1 MTKNL
6 AGFPTLIKP
15 LVALLSTLVL
25 TVVCTTEGAAESS
38 YAEAVG
44 LMKRE
49 QTLGEAS
56 AGLLKTFAK
65 DDTATLI
72 QGIKLYALAQ
82 ADFNALLETLKGA
95 LIKGEDLADSKLFQE
110 ALDLAVKRRVAFTD
124 FVDEKVLS
132 LSQEGTKSIAAVL
145 GAADFIKGA
154 AELLKVLKEAG
165 LDIWREYRTADKEQR
180 QQIRDQLDSLT
191 WRSYDKLPAL
201 G

>member
-6 AGFPTLIKP
+6 AGFPTLIRP
-15 LVALLSTLVL
+15 LATLLSVL
-25 TVVCTTEGAAESS
+25 ALTAFTPEGAAESS
-38 YAEAVG
+38 YTEAVG

-82 ADFNALLETLKGA
+82 ADFNGLLETLKA
-95 LIKGEDLADSKLFQE
+95 TLIKEGDLADSKLFQE
-110 ALDLAVKRRVAFTD
+110 ALDLAVKRRVAFAD

-132 LSQEGTKSIAAVL
+132 RSQEGTKSIAAVL
-145 GAADFIKGA
+145 GSAGFVKGA
-154 AELLKVLKEAG
+154 AELLKVLMEAG

-180 QQIRDQLDSLT
+180 QQISDQLDSLM
-191 WRSYDKLPAL
+191 WRSYDKVPAL

>member
-6 AGFPTLIKP
+6 AGFPTLSRP
-15 LVALLSTLVL
+15 LAALLSVLAL
-25 TVVCTTEGAAESS
+25 TVFTTEGAAESS
-38 YAEAVG
+38 YADAVG

-82 ADFNALLETLKGA
+82 ADFNGLLETLKA
-95 LIKGEDLADSKLFQE
+95 TLIKEGDLADSKLFQE
-110 ALDLAVKRRVAFTD
+110 ALDLAVKRRVAFAD

-132 LSQEGTKSIAAVL
+132 RSQEGTRSIAAVL
-145 GAADFIKGA
+145 GSAGFVKGA
-154 AELLKVLKEAG
+154 AELLKVLTEAG

-180 QQIRDQLDSLT
+180 QQISDQLDSLM
-191 WRSYDKLPAL
+191 WRSYDKVPAL

>member
-1 MTKNL
+1 M
-6 AGFPTLIKP
+6 
-15 LVALLSTLVL
+15 LSVLVL
-25 TVVCTTEGAAESS
+25 TVAFTPEVEAESS
-38 YAEAVG
+38 YTDAVG

-65 DDTATLI
+65 DDTAILV
-72 QGIKLYALAQ
+72 QGIPLYASAQ
-82 ADFNALLETLKGA
+82 ADFNALLETLKA
-95 LIKGEDLADSKLFQE
+95 TLIKEGDLADSKLFQE

-132 LSQEGTKSIAAVL
+132 RSQEGTKSIAAVL
-145 GAADFIKGA
+145 GSADFLKGA

-165 LDIWREYRTADKEQR
+165 FDIWREYRTADKEQR
-180 QQIRDQLDSLT
+180 QQIQDQLDSLM
-191 WRSYDKLPAL
+191 WRSYDKVPAL